1 VDHNTYKTY
10 LKHQYFHEIRPLQS
24 VNDVIS
30 AFQKKLDIVET
41 ELSES
46 EAIFL
51 KMTILN
57 FMNAHNNDLIKPNL
71 DNLYFVSYEIVRNE
85 KSDHYYNLMRERTS
99 DDERILVIIESQ
111 LNKITSN
118 CQELKVDL
126 NIERGIDIFHVNEE
140 TPEFFAYLMLFDTN
154 ESTLYFK

>member
-1 VDHNTYKTY
+1 MDQNAYKKY

-30 AFQKKLDIVET
+30 RFQKKIDIVET

-46 EAIFL
+46 ELIFL

-57 FMNAHNNDLIKPNL
+57 YINAHNNDLIKPNL
-71 DNLYFVSYEIVRNE
+71 DNLNFVSYEVVRNE
-85 KSDHYYNLMRERTS
+85 KSDHYYNLMREIIS
-99 DDERILVIIESQ
+99 NDERIIVIIESH
-111 LNKITSN
+111 LNEITSN
-118 CQELKVDL
+118 CQELKVDMI
-126 NIERGIDIFHVNEE
+126 IERGIDTSHVNQE

-154 ESTLYFK
+154 TKNH